1 MVQLAY
7 KAKVG
12 LSNPTLP
19 TVRRMTELL
28 NTANQYSKAEQ
39 KAIIEHGLYHRIT
52 VERLAKH
59 FNVSLTTVYRWKND
73 YLMGMYADE
82 VIYNHTIAF
91 RRGAWFTDDTSK
103 VVHLWYGLA
112 CLL

>member
-7 KAKVG
+7 KVVEPFK
-12 LSNPTLP
+12 SYTLP
-19 TVRRMTELL
+19 TVREAVGRGKFS
-28 NTANQYSKAEQ
+28 QYSKAEQ

-59 FNVSLTTVYRWKND
+59 FNVSLTTIYRWKND

-91 RRGAWFTDDTSK
+91 RRGA
-103 VVHLWYGLA
+103 
-112 CLL
+112 